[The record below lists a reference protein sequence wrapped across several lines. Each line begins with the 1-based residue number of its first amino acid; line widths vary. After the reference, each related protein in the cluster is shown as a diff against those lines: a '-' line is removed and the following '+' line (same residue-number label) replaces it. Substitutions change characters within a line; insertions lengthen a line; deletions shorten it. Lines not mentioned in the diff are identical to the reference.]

1 VVLDDKPKR
10 PDGMAKNTGELKF
23 QDYNF
28 ENPPQFRKDG
38 DLRFYDSNTQEELFH
53 IETEVASTDESRA
66 RGLMFRKEMLENQG
80 MFFLFPKDEI
90 QGFLHEKHFNSFRYT
105 LCKLKNGNC

>member
-1 VVLDDKPKR
+1 MKRKLIYFSIICTLLVACGSNDKPKD
-10 PDGMAKNTGELKF
+10 PMEWQKHWKLKF

-53 IETEVASTDESRA
+53 I
-66 RGLMFRKEMLENQG
+66 KQ
-80 MFFLFPKDEI
+80 K
-90 QGFLHEKHFNSFRYT
+90 
-105 LCKLKNGNC
+105 

>member
-1 VVLDDKPKR
+1 MISQKTR
-10 PDGMAKNTGELKF
+10 WNGKNTGELKF

-53 IETEVASTDESRA
+53 IETEV
-66 RGLMFRKEMLENQG
+66 
-80 MFFLFPKDEI
+80 
-90 QGFLHEKHFNSFRYT
+90 KH
-105 LCKLKNGNC
+105 